1 MPVPD
6 EPPSPVSYLLHN
18 ETSGKHPLSGSLKR
32 QPVSAN
38 IDMILGKNREQEQ
51 QIEKGKNL

>member
-1 MPVPD
+1 M
-6 EPPSPVSYLLHN
+6 SYLLHN

-38 IDMILGKNREQEQ
+38 IDMILGKNREK
-51 QIEKGKNL
+51 EKELEKEKDL